1 MLISLLVVSGAL
13 LTVIL
18 LRAII
23 TLIHKPSL
31 RGFPGPWY
39 TRVTH
44 YVLKFHTLAGRRM
57 HYVHSLH
64 QRYGSVVRLS
74 PNQLAFCDP
83 DAFVAIH
90 KIGGGFTKTQ
100 WYEDFSGGAGGAG
113 IGIGLFAMT
122 DVKKHASRRKL
133 FARAFSAAS
142 LRSNCEDVVK
152 EKVEKAVSRIMIEAR
167 DTGEADIMKWWML
180 MASDIIGQLSFGES
194 FELLDSGEKSHH
206 IHVLE
211 AAALGATL
219 QYEMPGILGL
229 LRRIPVPKLNLLVTA
244 PNLVHRYGQAAVLNL
259 LRHSDNRA
267 NLFATMLAQSEVVA
281 EKFELTDDDIR
292 KEASNF
298 ILAGA
303 DTTAITLTYLV
314 WVILKRPGLR
324 VRIEEE
330 VSSPGLEVSDEA
342 LERLPLLNAV
352 IEETLRL
359 YGAVPGNLPRKVPEG
374 GVSLGGYA
382 VPEGIEVETQAYSL
396 HRDPNVFPDPL
407 MFDETRWMGKDI
419 LKPKSYCPFGAGTR
433 TCAGVHLARMEIRLA
448 AATLFRH
455 CKGLRLSARM
465 NDQMMEPAN
474 FFLATP
480 VGKRCDVRF

>member
-1 MLISLLVVSGAL
+1 M
-13 LTVIL
+13 
-18 LRAII
+18 
-23 TLIHKPSL
+23 
-31 RGFPGPWY
+31 
-39 TRVTH
+39 
-44 YVLKFHTLAGRRM
+44 LKFYTLTGRRM
-57 HYVHSLH
+57 QYVHSLH

-90 KIGGGFTKTQ
+90 KIGSGFTKTQ
-100 WYEDFSGGAGGAG
+100 WYEDFSGGAGGTG
-113 IGIGLFAMT
+113 IEIGLFAMT

-152 EKVEKAVSRIMIEAR
+152 EKVEKAVYRIMIEAR

-194 FELLDSGEKSHH
+194 FELLELGEKSHH
-206 IHVLE
+206 IQVLE

-219 QYEMPGILGL
+219 QYELPGILGL
-229 LRRIPVPKLNLLVTA
+229 LRRIPIPKLNLLVTA
-244 PNLVHRYGQAAVLNL
+244 PNLVHRYGEAAVLNL
-259 LRHSDNRA
+259 RCHSDNRA
-267 NLFATMLAQSEVVA
+267 NLFATMLAQSEAAA
-281 EKFELTDDDIR
+281 EKFELTDDDVR

-314 WVILKRPGLR
+314 WAVLKRPDLQA
-324 VRIEEE
+324 RIEEE
-330 VSSPGLEVSDEA
+330 VSTLGPAPSDEA
-342 LERLPLLNAV
+342 LEQLPLLNAV

-359 YGAVPGNLPRKVPEG
+359 YGAVPGNLPRVVPEG

-407 MFDETRWMGKDI
+407 TFDETRWMGKDRP
-419 LKPKSYCPFGAGTR
+419 KPKSYCPFGAGTR
-433 TCAGVHLARMEIRLA
+433 TCAGIHLARMEVRLG
-448 AATLFRH
+448 AATLFRQ
-455 CKGLRLSARM
+455 CKSLRLGARM
-465 NDQMMEPAN
+465 NDEMMEPAN

>member
-1 MLISLLVVSGAL
+1 MLISLWIGAGAL
-13 LTVIL
+13 LAVVLLQVIT
-18 LRAII
+18 
-23 TLIHKPSL
+23 TLIHKPAL
-31 RGFPGPWY
+31 RGYPEPWY

-44 YVLKFHTLAGRRM
+44 HVLKFYTITGR
-57 HYVHSLH
+57 
-64 QRYGSVVRLS
+64 
-74 PNQLAFCDP
+74 P
-83 DAFVAIH
+83 AFVAIH

-100 WYEDFSGGAGGAG
+100 WYEDFSGGAGGTG

-194 FELLDSGEKSHH
+194 FDLLESGEKSHH
-206 IHVLE
+206 IQVLE

-219 QYEMPGILGL
+219 QYEVPGILGL

-244 PNLVHRYGQAAVLNL
+244 PNLVHKYGEAAVLNL
-259 LRHSDNRA
+259 RPA
-267 NLFATMLAQSEVVA
+267 A

-314 WVILKRPGLR
+314 WAVLKRPDLQ

-330 VSSPGLEVSDEA
+330 VS
-342 LERLPLLNAV
+342 
-352 IEETLRL
+352 TL
-359 YGAVPGNLPRKVPEG
+359 VPEG
-374 GVSLGGYA
+374 V
-382 VPEGIEVETQAYSL
+382 EVETQAYSL

-407 MFDETRWMGKDI
+407 TFDETRWMGKDRP
-419 LKPKSYCPFGAGTR
+419 KPRSYCPFGAGTR
-433 TCAGVHLARMEIRLA
+433 TCAGIHLARMEIRLV
-448 AATLFRH
+448 AATLFRTVQ
-455 CKGLRLSARM
+455 RSPIR
-465 NDQMMEPAN
+465 
-474 FFLATP
+474 
-480 VGKRCDVRF
+480 